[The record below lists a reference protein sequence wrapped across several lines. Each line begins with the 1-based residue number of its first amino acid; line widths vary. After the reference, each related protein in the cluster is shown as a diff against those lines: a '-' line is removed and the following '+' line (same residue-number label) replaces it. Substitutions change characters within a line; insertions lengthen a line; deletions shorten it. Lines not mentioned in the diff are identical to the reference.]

1 MSYRQYTHCVDI
13 KAYKGNPRD
22 SPAIAIALAG
32 IFAAFFLGPVGLG
45 IALVAG
51 YWAWQQFCAY
61 ILGGKLICLGNN
73 DHPHD
78 QCAIGRIMELE
89 EVGYDKPFP
98 QDIDNDYSI
107 DLLLAPHVPVP
118 APPGGFPTAQDEVN
132 AIKAESDNIKADGV
146 QGFLME
152 EQDIILNRK
161 WPFTGYNADRQPL
174 TKPEPILH
182 GEFEGSRAHDV
193 CEAAQIPTLIPSAI
207 CDIPIIGTIICA
219 VATAAIAPIVAGA
232 VIGAWFGAHDG
243 DPADAARDPES
254 GTLAYNDLVI
264 ITGEWVYD
272 AGHNDDQPPNPRG
285 WNEIHPVKSVQK
297 IPVEKKVVDAEG
309 YWITVPEGPSWLEGN
324 DQATYD
330 LFRPMYERWCQGR
343 REIDDSA
350 VQGNQKKPENRWCLH
365 PLLDG
370 CEPQQPTPQPPH

>member
-13 KAYKGNPRD
+13 KAYKGDPRN
-22 SPAIAIALAG
+22 SPAIAIALGG

-61 ILGGKLICLGNN
+61 ILGGKLICLGDK

-78 QCAIGRIMELE
+78 QCVIGRIMELE

-118 APPGGFPTAQDEVN
+118 APPGGFSKPEDEEN
-132 AIKAESDNIKADGV
+132 AINTESDNIKQDGV
-146 QGFLME
+146 QGFLIK
-152 EQDIILNRK
+152 EQDITHNANM
-161 WPFTGYNADRQPL
+161 PFTGYNADRQPL
-174 TKPEPILH
+174 TKPEPVLH

-219 VATAAIAPIVAGA
+219 IATAAIAPIVAGA
-232 VIGAWFGAHDG
+232 AIGAWFGAHDG
-243 DPADAARDPES
+243 DPADAARDSES

-264 ITGEWVYD
+264 IKGEWVYD
-272 AGHNDDQPPNPRG
+272 AGHNIDKPPAPRG
-285 WNEIHPVKSVQK
+285 WNEIHPIKSVQK
-297 IPVEKKVVDAEG
+297 IPEQIVVKFSDI
-309 YWITVPEGPSWLEGN
+309 WVTVHETPWPVGN

-330 LFRPMYERWCQGR
+330 SFRPKYDLWCQGTS
-343 REIDDSA
+343 EIDDPG
-350 VQGNQKKPENRWCLH
+350 VQDNQKKPENRWYLH